1 MKGFLYNF
9 SLAYETIKV
18 SDEDIQDIKDIQT
31 YLMEKHNTVYMPR
44 IYKQMFIVFVLALL
58 SFVDHLL

>member
-9 SLAYETIKV
+9 SLAFETIKV

-31 YLMEKHNTVYMPR
+31 YLMEKNNTAYMPR
-44 IYKQMFIVFVLALL
+44 IY
-58 SFVDHLL
+58 